1 MNLIDVIY
9 KGKKHRLSQRAIELL
24 NLERIEPS
32 APIEIAKLPP
42 NLEIIKIQKKAS
54 ETKTITEAEAPK
66 EVLKEVPKEVEAP
79 ATVVQKKRGCANC
92 GKRKKA

>member
-24 NLERIEPS
+24 NLERIDPS

-54 ETKTITEAEAPK
+54 DTKTITETAK
-66 EVLKEVPKEVEAP
+66 EVVPEVAPEAVP
-79 ATVVQKKRGCANC
+79 VVAPVVKKRGCANC
-92 GKRKKA
+92 GKRKKV